1 MIEEP
6 KKNIWER
13 HFQTIM
19 LTISIMV
26 LGWSGKTTLEA
37 SKQIEVLNTTLGYV
51 QAGLKELKED
61 VKYATRD
68 RYTSADADRDL
79 REVRRRLDHLEKMT
93 EGFDER
99 LRAHVETDYKKIQ

>member
-1 MIEEP
+1 MSDDV
-6 KKNIWER
+6 KRTVWER

-37 SKQIEVLNTTLGYV
+37 SKQIEVLNTKIEHL
-51 QAGLKELKED
+51 QSDFKEFKDD
-61 VKYATRD
+61 VKTATRD

-79 REVRRRLDHLEKMT
+79 R
-93 EGFDER
+93 
-99 LRAHVETDYKKIQ
+99 